1 MEFIMNNAYIA
12 TLLCTIVLA
21 FAPACT
27 KKSSRKASPKDE
39 ISTMIEL
46 DNTVFEI
53 EEIDA
58 DNDQKSI
65 AKF

>member
-1 MEFIMNNAYIA
+1 MNNAYIA
-12 TLLCTIVLA
+12 TLLCTMVLT

-27 KKSSRKASPKDE
+27 KKSSKTTARED
-39 ISTMIEL
+39 INTMIEL

-53 EEIDA
+53 EEMDT
-58 DNDQKSI
+58 DSDQKSI